1 MDHLPQV
8 IGHRASP
15 PRVPCVCDPRS
26 FDGMTFET
34 FPLRKGFRVIPHDAL
49 VPPDE
54 QWPQFILNADGSRLS
69 SDSLAEFVQGWLFFG
84 LLIEV
89 LKVSGVSV
97 DIRDFEQHE
106 GEETFVTTKAL
117 SRYITEW
124 EQKEVSLSEKD
135 RKVHFRRQQQMLM
148 ISTSFRLHQISGH
161 WWENDLIFWVE
172 HSKERYVMD
181 IPLPIEISII
191 ILNETLDR
199 ASRRAFGLPD
209 QANTVWSLSPSLINY
224 LKISGWCP
232 SEISLAQ
239 EGLND
244 TSGAFSGQLSRGNL
258 EANHSQC
265 SVNKCRA
272 FDFDTEQYST
282 KHDTG
287 CPGCQH
293 VGIDGRELSTI
304 LRRERAPRAV
314 LQLATSNH
322 TASIKLTLGDS
333 GRYVAISHVWSD
345 GLGNPSANS
354 LPACQL
360 LRLYKMVAGLEIDFA
375 DRKLAVW
382 IDSLLVPVEKG
393 HEKRLALTQ
402 LCEYYQAAEKVLVL
416 DSDLLRASQACTREE
431 QITRIFF
438 STWMRRLWTLEEGIL
453 SREKLVFQF
462 RDGTV
467 RFSDLGDLSHFSES
481 VTATGSIMYE
491 NLLVNLPD
499 LANYYR
505 CPAEDTRYWC
515 SIIAEIL
522 PALEYRSTT
531 KAIDEPL
538 CLAHILKLD
547 ASKLVVID
555 DTNHRMEKLLRM
567 FSENGTIFPKRFLFT
582 REPKLPIDGFRWAP
596 ASFMTLDLEDNAF
609 LRDHKPTL
617 YTRLC
622 DKGLLIDSLAG
633 FTLRFG
639 SESFKL
645 VTYAEVD
652 KRIYAI
658 TPVPV
663 GESCRGHER
672 FWTPDSSKEALDV
685 NPSRWNTEMQAML
698 GKSPSR
704 TAVLHESGYGVL
716 VLIYDVDGKPGDPDG
731 SLLYVRY
738 ISQVYVRELKTVD
751 QNYGACG
758 ADSQVILFTN
768 PNWNFA
774 ETEKQMREALEVVHD
789 PKTST
794 FLRCAAIDP
803 CQRWCVG

>member
-8 IGHRASP
+8 VGHRASP

-26 FDGMTFET
+26 FDGMNFET

-69 SDSLAEFVQGWLFFG
+69 SESLAEFVQLWLFFG
-84 LLIEV
+84 LLVEV

-117 SRYITEW
+117 PRYFSEW
-124 EQKEVSLSEKD
+124 EQKEALLSEKD

-148 ISTSFRLHQISGH
+148 ASNYFRLHQISGH
-161 WWENDLIFWVE
+161 WWEDQLLYWVE
-172 HSKERYVMD
+172 QSKERYVMD
-181 IPLPIEISII
+181 IPLPIEMSII
-191 ILNETLDR
+191 ILSETLDR
-199 ASRRAFGLPD
+199 ASRRAFGRPD
-209 QANTVWSLSPSLINY
+209 QVDTDWSLSPSLINY
-224 LKISGWCP
+224 LKICGWCP

-239 EGLND
+239 EGLDD
-244 TSGAFSGQLSRGNL
+244 TSGAFAGQLSRGRL
-258 EANHSQC
+258 EVNHSQC

-272 FDFDTEQYST
+272 FDFATEQYST

-293 VGIDGRELSTI
+293 VGIDGRELSSI
-304 LRRERAPRAV
+304 LRCKRAPRAV
-314 LQLATSNH
+314 LQLATSDH
-322 TASIKLTLGDS
+322 TPSIELTLGDS

-360 LRLYKMVAGLEIDFA
+360 LRLHRMVAGLGIEFV
-375 DRKLAVW
+375 DRKLAIW

-393 HEKRLALTQ
+393 FEKRLALTQ

-416 DSDLLRASQACTREE
+416 DSDLLQASQACTKQE

-453 SREKLVFQF
+453 SRENLVFQF

-467 RFSDLGDLSHFSES
+467 RFSDLGDLSHFSAS
-481 VTATGSIMYE
+481 AIATGSIMYG
-491 NLLVNLPD
+491 NLLASLPD

-505 CPAEDTRYWC
+505 YPARDTRHRRP
-515 SIIAEIL
+515 IIAEIL

-531 KAIDEPL
+531 KAVDEPL

-555 DTNHRMEKLLRM
+555 DANHRMEKLLKM
-567 FSENGTIFPKRFLFT
+567 FSENGTTFPKRFLFT

-617 YTRLC
+617 YTSLC
-622 DKGLLIDSLAG
+622 DKRLLIDSLAG

-639 SESFKL
+639 SESFKH

-663 GESCRGHER
+663 GESCRSHGR
-672 FWTPDSSKEALDV
+672 FWTLDASNEALDV
-685 NPSRWNTEMQAML
+685 NPSRWNPEMQAML
-698 GKSPSR
+698 GKSPNT
-704 TAVLHESGYGVL
+704 TAVLQDVDYRIL
-716 VLIYDVDGKPGDPDG
+716 VSSYDVDGKPDDPDG

-738 ISQVYVRELKTVD
+738 ISQVGIRELKTVD
-751 QNYGACG
+751 QNHGVYG

-768 PNWNFA
+768 PDWNFA
-774 ETEKQMREALEVVHD
+774 ETEKQMREAFEVVHD